1 MKFMQ
6 LVYCSQPFGYSLE
19 ILSAILIASR
29 ANNRKHDITG
39 ALICRSDI
47 FLQLLEG
54 PEQQVKNIYE
64 KIQKDDRHI
73 NVYHLLD
80 QFCEKRLF
88 PAWAMKDDPVKTWMW
103 SREEVSN
110 GIVKSLSKAEVEEVF
125 VKLSKEATI
134 FNFQAMS
141 KYVSYLTYFIA
152 FICFILICLFLILFL
167 TEFYELIN
175 RCISVNRFSVSFFN
189 CVQAFYFEILKTSL
203 FIVVL
208 FLLAILIM
216 QKLTVPFRSSD

>member
-1 MKFMQ
+1 MKLMQ

-29 ANNRKHDITG
+29 ANNRKRDITG

-54 PEQQVKNIYE
+54 PEQQVKSTYAA
-64 KIQKDDRHI
+64 IQNDDRHVNNCHLFDQSI
-73 NVYHLLD
+73 N
-80 QFCEKRLF
+80 KRIF

-125 VKLSKEATI
+125 VKLSREATI
-134 FNFQAMS
+134 FNF
-141 KYVSYLTYFIA
+141 
-152 FICFILICLFLILFL
+152 
-167 TEFYELIN
+167 
-175 RCISVNRFSVSFFN
+175 
-189 CVQAFYFEILKTSL
+189 
-203 FIVVL
+203 
-208 FLLAILIM
+208 
-216 QKLTVPFRSSD
+216 

>member
-1 MKFMQ
+1 MKLMQ

-110 GIVKSLSKAEVEEVF
+110 GIVKSLSEAEVEKVF

-134 FNFQAMS
+134 FNF
-141 KYVSYLTYFIA
+141 
-152 FICFILICLFLILFL
+152 
-167 TEFYELIN
+167 
-175 RCISVNRFSVSFFN
+175 
-189 CVQAFYFEILKTSL
+189 
-203 FIVVL
+203 
-208 FLLAILIM
+208 
-216 QKLTVPFRSSD
+216 

>member
-1 MKFMQ
+1 MKLMQ

-29 ANNRKHDITG
+29 AKNRKHDITG

-54 PEQQVKNIYE
+54 PEQ
-64 KIQKDDRHI
+64 DDRHI

-80 QFCEKRLF
+80 QFCEKRFF

-134 FNFQAMS
+134 FNF
-141 KYVSYLTYFIA
+141 
-152 FICFILICLFLILFL
+152 
-167 TEFYELIN
+167 
-175 RCISVNRFSVSFFN
+175 
-189 CVQAFYFEILKTSL
+189 
-203 FIVVL
+203 
-208 FLLAILIM
+208 
-216 QKLTVPFRSSD
+216 

>member
-1 MKFMQ
+1 MKLMQ

-19 ILSAILIASR
+19 ILSAILISSR
-29 ANNRKHDITG
+29 ANNRKRDITG

-54 PEQQVKNIYE
+54 PEQQVKNTYE
-64 KIQKDDRHI
+64 AIRKDDRHI
-73 NVYHLLD
+73 NVYHLLN
-80 QFCEKRLF
+80 QFSEKRLF

-134 FNFQAMS
+134 FNF
-141 KYVSYLTYFIA
+141 
-152 FICFILICLFLILFL
+152 
-167 TEFYELIN
+167 
-175 RCISVNRFSVSFFN
+175 
-189 CVQAFYFEILKTSL
+189 
-203 FIVVL
+203 
-208 FLLAILIM
+208 
-216 QKLTVPFRSSD
+216 

>member
-19 ILSAILIASR
+19 ILSAILISSR
-29 ANNRKHDITG
+29 ANNRKHYITG

-54 PEQQVKNIYE
+54 PEQQVKNTYE
-64 KIQKDDRHI
+64 AIQKDDRHI

-134 FNFQAMS
+134 FNF
-141 KYVSYLTYFIA
+141 
-152 FICFILICLFLILFL
+152 
-167 TEFYELIN
+167 
-175 RCISVNRFSVSFFN
+175 
-189 CVQAFYFEILKTSL
+189 
-203 FIVVL
+203 
-208 FLLAILIM
+208 
-216 QKLTVPFRSSD
+216 